1 MSELILRHLF
11 IKAPRE
17 TEFQLKKT
25 QSTSKT
31 IKVTYSQ
38 SLSIFKLSGYKVLR
52 VLIQYNFL
60 LVGLDSCVYQST

>member
-31 IKVTYSQ
+31 IKVTYSH
-38 SLSIFKLSGYKVLR
+38 S
-52 VLIQYNFL
+52 QYSN
-60 LVGLDSCVYQST
+60 YQDTKF